1 MFATR
6 TCNNRN
12 SPKEA
17 TALVS
22 GVSQTFQR
30 RATDVALNM
39 EELVTA

>member
-17 TALVS
+17 AALVS

-30 RATDVALNM
+30 RATDVAFRLWKS
-39 EELVTA
+39 L